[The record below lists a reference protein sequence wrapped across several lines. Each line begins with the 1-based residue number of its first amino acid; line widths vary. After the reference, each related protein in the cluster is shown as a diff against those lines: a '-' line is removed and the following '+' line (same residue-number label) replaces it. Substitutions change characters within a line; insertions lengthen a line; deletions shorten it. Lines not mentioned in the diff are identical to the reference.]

1 MRFIP
6 EETNEIIAEEE
17 FPEAIKEIEAKLE
30 AVMHKGSFKAF
41 DNTEIY
47 YEYFLREKSRAS
59 VVIVHGLSEFTKK
72 YRELAYYLLN
82 EGYDVFIFDQ
92 RCHGLSGRLAE
103 RIELLHVDSF
113 YDYVK
118 DLDQFIEEVVKPNT
132 DKPLYIYSHSMGGA
146 VSALYLE
153 KYSDKIQKAVFAAP
167 MFEPTVKQ
175 VPQFVGRWTV
185 RLGKIFIGSKKKFM
199 LTSEFNPE
207 TPWQKDND
215 ASQNRFEHNMK
226 MRRENVYYQSTPMTF
241 GWVFGS
247 LTVKSRIM
255 KKRRLR
261 KIKTPILLLS
271 SELDKTVENKPQRI
285 FSDKVDSC
293 QFEEIKSIGH
303 SVLTTDAQKMGEIRK
318 LIFDFYSA

>member
-6 EETNEIIAEEE
+6 EETNEIIAEEQ
-17 FPEAIKEIEAKLE
+17 FPEAIKEIEEKLM

-41 DNTEIY
+41 DNVDIY
-47 YEYFLREKSRAS
+47 YEYFLREGSRAS

-72 YRELAYYLLN
+72 FYEFAYYLLN

-92 RCHGLSGRLAE
+92 RCHGLSGRLTQ
-103 RIELLHVDSF
+103 RTELLHVDSF

-118 DLDQFIEEVVKPNT
+118 DLDQFIEEIVKPNT

-146 VSALYLE
+146 ISALYLE
-153 KYSDKIQKAVFAAP
+153 KYSDKIEKAVLTAP

-185 RLGKIFIGSKKKFM
+185 LLGRIFIGSKKKFM

-207 TPWQKDND
+207 TPWNIDNEP
-215 ASQNRFEHNMK
+215 SRNRFEHNMN

-241 GWVFGS
+241 GWVHGS
-247 LTVKSRIM
+247 LTVKRKIM
-255 KKRRLR
+255 KNRRLKR
-261 KIKTPILLLS
+261 IKTPILLLS
-271 SELDKTVENKPQRI
+271 SELDKTVLNKPQRK
-285 FSDKVDSC
+285 FSDKVGC
-293 QFEEIKSIGH
+293 CRFEEIKGIGH
-303 SVLTTDAQKMGEIRK
+303 SVLSSDIKKMGEIRK